1 MNLANPLRARKE
13 PKFSAAESSLL
24 ALGLRF
30 WRLSLGLRVWRLGW
44 TGKLPS
50 LRECPTPTAPIP
62 MDVAVTKI

>member
-24 ALGLRF
+24 A
-30 WRLSLGLRVWRLGW
+30 LGLRVWRLGW